1 MLIIIIITDISQFT
15 SNIRAFDE
23 LTIVHESSIKLKKL
37 PKSFLMMCKGSK
49 EIKQYS
55 E

>member
-1 MLIIIIITDISQFT
+1 MLIIIIITDIKYP
-15 SNIRAFDE
+15 
-23 LTIVHESSIKLKKL
+23 VHSIKLKKL